1 MTTFAAFAFVLL
13 ALSTP
18 ALADPPAPRPAPM
31 KIRVSL
37 HDASSTRSFDV
48 MVSSDAPCAS
58 ASHKLADQRFEL
70 KACASRDAHLT
81 IEWELRDAAGEY
93 RSTSSIPFEHG
104 ATAELGT
111 TAGPRITVKI
121 D

>member
-13 ALSTP
+13 ALCSP
-18 ALADPPAPRPAPM
+18 ALADPPPRPAPM

-37 HDASSTRSFDV
+37 HESNTTRSFDV
-48 MVSSDAPCAS
+48 MVSPDGPCAE
-58 ASHKLADQRFEL
+58 ASHKVAERLFAL
-70 KACASRDAHLT
+70 KTCASHDARLM
-81 IEWELRDAAGEY
+81 IEWEVRDATNVY
-93 RSTSSIPFEHG
+93 RSTSSMPFEPG

>member
-13 ALSTP
+13 ALCTP
-18 ALADPPAPRPAPM
+18 ALADSPPPRPAPM

-37 HDASSTRSFDV
+37 HDANPTRSFDV
-48 MVSSDAPCAS
+48 MVSPDGPCAS
-58 ASHKLADQRFEL
+58 AKHKLADQQFEL
-70 KACASRDAHLT
+70 KACAAPGAHLT
-81 IEWELRDAAGEY
+81 IEWEVHDAAGEY
-93 RSTSSIPFEHG
+93 RSISSIPFEHG